1 MLKKL
6 IVSVVGV
13 AFCGLVSFAAVAENV
28 NVVVVDY
35 AKVLEDAPQAIAAN
49 KRLEKEFEP
58 RNAAL
63 ISLRKKLH
71 DAEERLAKEGA
82 SMSQSQLRKIER
94 DIRDR
99 KREIKRAQEDYRD
112 DLTLRRNE
120 ELQNIQKR
128 INSAIESLAKK
139 EKYDIILA
147 EGVIHASAKV
157 NITKKVIKALQA
169 EMKSAPSGKK

>member
-1 MLKKL
+1 MYKKL
-6 IVSVVGV
+6 MVFILG
-13 AFCGLVSFAAVAENV
+13 SFLAVTASHAADT

-35 AKVLEDAPQAIAAN
+35 AKVLEGAPQAIAAN

-63 ISLRKKLH
+63 VSLRKKLH
-71 DAEERLAKEGA
+71 SLEERVAQEGA
-82 SMSQSQLRKIER
+82 SLSESQLRKIER

-120 ELQNIQKR
+120 ELQNLQKR
-128 INSAIESLAKK
+128 INSAISTLAEK

-147 EGVIHASAKV
+147 EGVIHASDRV
-157 NITKKVIKALQA
+157 NITAKVLKALQD
-169 EMKSAPSGKK
+169 EMKSAPASEK

>member
-1 MLKKL
+1 MVKKL
-6 IVSVVGV
+6 IVSM
-13 AFCGLVSFAAVAENV
+13 AALALCGLTSLAALAEGA
-28 NVVVVDY
+28 NVVVVNY
-35 AKVLEDAPQAIAAN
+35 AKVLEEAPQAIAAN

-71 DAEERLAKEGA
+71 ESEERLAQEGA
-82 SMSQSQLRKIER
+82 SMSQAQIRKIER

-99 KREIKRAQEDYRD
+99 KREINRAQEDYRD

-120 ELQNIQKR
+120 ELQGLQRR
-128 INSAIESLAKK
+128 INSAITALAEK

-147 EGVIHASAKV
+147 EGVIHASDNV
-157 NITKKVIKALQA
+157 NITMKVLQALQA
-169 EMKSAPSGKK
+169 EMKSAPAGK

>member
-1 MLKKL
+1 MSKKIMVFIL
-6 IVSVVGV
+6 GLFVAASVSH
-13 AFCGLVSFAAVAENV
+13 AADTY
-28 NVVVVDY
+28 VVVVDY
-35 AKVLEDAPQAIAAN
+35 AKVLENAPQAIAAN

-63 ISLRKKLH
+63 ISLRKNLH
-71 DAEERLAKEGA
+71 TLEERVAKDAA
-82 SMSQSQLRKIER
+82 SLSEAQLRKIER

-120 ELQNIQKR
+120 ELQNLQKR
-128 INSAIESLAKK
+128 INGTISTLAKK

-147 EGVIHASAKV
+147 EGVIHASDRI
-157 NITKKVIKALQA
+157 NITDKVLGAL
-169 EMKSAPSGKK
+169 EEEIKSAPASAK